1 MCVTLKASLISVVL
15 PVYQTG
21 YCLQDLYREL
31 KVVLDRLGQSDS
43 LRHELVFVE
52 DCGADDAWYQIKNL
66 VAQDPSVRGFK
77 HLQNYG
83 QHAAIATGVSRARGD
98 LIVVMDA
105 DLKDPP
111 TLIPELLKKRSS
123 SPEIEMVLA
132 IRENVSGSNFRK
144 ICSRLTRKGIKMYD
158 RFPNGKHYG
167 SFWLMTDKAIPYYL
181 ADPDR
186 FKFSIKILDRIPLGV
201 SFVSYNQTARDLS
214 RSSYSFTKL
223 VSLFSKLLPAGLL
236 EHLQSASGCLAAL
249 SVVALYLFPSVVIA
263 LATTFLTVAF
273 LSSTWLIR
281 LRQAG
286 VAVTHAEVIESA
298 EREFALAK

>member
-1 MCVTLKASLISVVL
+1 MKASLISVVL

-21 YCLQDLYREL
+21 YCLQDLYPEL

-43 LRHELVFVE
+43 LSHELVFVE
-52 DCGADDAWYQIKNL
+52 DCGADDAWCQIKNL
-66 VAQDPSVRGFK
+66 VAQDPAVRGFK
-77 HLQNYG
+77 HSQNYG

-111 TLIPELLKKRSS
+111 TLIPELLKKCSS

-132 IRENVSGSNFRK
+132 IRESVSGSKFRK
-144 ICSRLTRKGIKMYD
+144 TCSWLTRKGIKMYD

-181 ADPDR
+181 TDPDR
-186 FKFSIKILDRIPLGV
+186 FQFSIKILDRIPLGV
-201 SFVSYNQTARDLS
+201 SFVSYNQSSIDLS
-214 RSSYSFTKL
+214 RSSYSFAKL

-236 EHLQSASGCLAAL
+236 EHLQSASGWLTAL
-249 SVVALYLFPSVVIA
+249 SLVASYFFPSVVIA
-263 LATTFLTVAF
+263 LTTTFLTLAF
-273 LSSTWLIR
+273 LAATWLIR

-298 EREFALAK
+298 EREFALVK